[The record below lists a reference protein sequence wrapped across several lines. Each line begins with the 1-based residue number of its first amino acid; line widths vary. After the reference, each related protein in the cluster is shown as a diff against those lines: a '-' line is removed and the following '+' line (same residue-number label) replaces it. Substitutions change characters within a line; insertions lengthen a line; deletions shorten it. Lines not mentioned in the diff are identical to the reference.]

1 MASSKS
7 EQETLASRVE
17 REIETRAGVSV
28 IVEESGD
35 ALIISGRVD
44 TAEAKLAASDV
55 AAEVAP
61 SKRIDNDL
69 EVEGVLPVEVSE
81 FHHGVASAAPA
92 PESVA
97 EIGQMG
103 SEVDA
108 DFTDQEVSTT
118 SLEMAGVDVGEDR
131 DETFFPPTDPVIT
144 SGSQGEAKVL
154 GGFSATS
161 DQAVQVD
168 RSASDGKLGDEAI
181 AEAVQRELNE
191 DAATT
196 DFKLQVTVRDG
207 VVRLRGRVPDVVD
220 AENAEAVAAR
230 VPGVRE
236 VDEQLDV
243 ENV

>member
-1 MASSKS
+1 MATSKTGQRS
-7 EQETLASRVE
+7 LAAGVE
-17 REIETRAGVSV
+17 RAIEAQAGLSV
-28 IVEESGD
+28 IVEETPD

-44 TAEAKLAASDV
+44 TAEAKQAATDV
-55 AAEVAP
+55 AAQMVTG
-61 SKRIDNDL
+61 KRIDNDL
-69 EVEGVLPVEVSE
+69 EVEGTLPVTVSE
-81 FHHGVASAAPA
+81 FHHGDAASAPV
-92 PESVA
+92 PESAA

-103 SEVDA
+103 AELDA
-108 DFTDQEVSTT
+108 DLTDQDLSTT

-144 SGSQGEAKVL
+144 SDSQGEAKVL

-168 RSASDGKLGDEAI
+168 RSASDGQLGDEAI

-196 DFKLQVTVRDG
+196 AFKIQVGGRDG
-207 VVRLRGRVPDVVD
+207 VARLRGRVPDVQD
-220 AENAEAVAAR
+220 AEDAEAVAAR

-236 VDEQLDV
+236 VDEQLEI